1 MSGKT
6 SFQGRQ
12 FSGKTRF
19 QGVHRPWAQTNVEKD
34 KQILQDLITCGEK
47 LDEEAHKAF
56 NKKPRSNIQEEQ
68 ANIIEEVQNIVQK
81 DKMNKTVCISITIIA
96 IIMTIVIVYFTTSLS
111 SNILDSSTHSMIE
124 WELLAMKKRYTQNSF
139 KIHF

>member
-1 MSGKT
+1 MIMALEIQNSSEENKKIIEEV
-6 SFQGRQ
+6 QN
-12 FSGKTRF
+12 
-19 QGVHRPWAQTNVEKD
+19 NVEKD

-81 DKMNKTVCISITIIA
+81 DKMNKTVCIWITIIA
-96 IIMTIVIVYFTTSLS
+96 IIMTIVIVIVYFTTSLS
-111 SNILDSSTHSMIE
+111 SNILDSSTTRISTTESGQSGVIPLDLKVHS
-124 WELLAMKKRYTQNSF
+124 
-139 KIHF
+139 